1 MTKSVLTLLLC
12 LPLTVL
18 AGPHAIVIHGG
29 AGTILRDNMSA
40 EVEAEYRSTLTKA
53 VTAGHQVLAGGGN
66 SSDAVIQAVLILEDS
81 PLFNAGRGAVFTN
94 AGQVE
99 LDASIMRGD
108 DLNAGAVTGVKRV
121 RSPILLAQ
129 QVMLNSPH
137 VMLMGSGAETF
148 AVAQKLEMV
157 DNDYFH
163 TKRRH
168 NQLQQVIAREQ
179 NASISE
185 PSHAYEVRKFG
196 TVGAVAL
203 DTSGTIAA
211 ATSTGGMTN
220 KRYGRI
226 GDSPII
232 GAGLYLDNEVG
243 AAGATGRGEEILR
256 TCGSFYV
263 VEQMRAGKSPQEAC
277 EALCK
282 RIVDINGGTKNI
294 DFNDK
299 IVAVSKSGEVGCASI
314 KEKKGNPPKL
324 AYWSED
330 GFNVYDGTYL
340 IEE

>member
-1 MTKSVLTLLLC
+1 MTKSVLALLLC
-12 LPLTVL
+12 LPPMAL

-29 AGTILRDNMSA
+29 AGTILRDHMSA
-40 EVEAEYRSTLTKA
+40 EVEAEYRRTLTKA

-121 RSPILLAQ
+121 RSPILLAE

-137 VMLMGSGAETF
+137 VMLMGSGAESF
-148 AVAQKLEMV
+148 AAAQKLEMV

-163 TKRRH
+163 TKRRRD
-168 NQLQQVIAREQ
+168 QLQQAIAREQ
-179 NASISE
+179 NVSI
-185 PSHAYEVRKFG
+185 PVPNDAYEVRKFS

-203 DTSGTIAA
+203 DANGTIAA

-232 GAGLYLDNEVG
+232 GAGTYADNSACG
-243 AAGATGRGEEILR
+243 ISATGHGEYFI
-256 TCGSFYV
+256 
-263 VEQMRAGKSPQEAC
+263 RAAVAYDICARVKYQGIDLAAASEA
-277 EALCK
+277 
-282 RIVDINGGTKNI
+282 VINGTLQAMGGSGGVIGI
-294 DFNDK
+294 DP
-299 IVAVSKSGEVGCASI
+299 AGEVVYSFNTPGMYRASI
-314 KEKKGNPPKL
+314 DTSGQLDVRIFRER
-324 AYWSED
+324 
-330 GFNVYDGTYL
+330 
-340 IEE
+340 

>member
-163 TKRRH
+163 TKRRRD
-168 NQLQQVIAREQ
+168 QLQQVIAREQ
-179 NASISE
+179 NASIPE
-185 PSHAYEVRKFG
+185 PSYAYEVRKFS

-232 GAGLYLDNEVG
+232 GAGTYADNSACG
-243 AAGATGRGEEILR
+243 ISATGHGEYFI
-256 TCGSFYV
+256 
-263 VEQMRAGKSPQEAC
+263 RAAVAYDICARVKYKGIDLAAASEA
-277 EALCK
+277 
-282 RIVDINGGTKNI
+282 VINGTLQTMGGSGGVIGI
-294 DFNDK
+294 DP
-299 IVAVSKSGEVGCASI
+299 AGEVVYSFNTPGMYRASI
-314 KEKKGNPPKL
+314 DTDGKL
-324 AYWSED
+324 DVRIFREQ
-330 GFNVYDGTYL
+330 
-340 IEE
+340 

>member
-163 TKRRH
+163 TKRRRD
-168 NQLQQVIAREQ
+168 QLQQVIAREQ
-179 NASISE
+179 NASIPE
-185 PSHAYEVRKFG
+185 PSYAYEVRKFS

-232 GAGLYLDNEVG
+232 GAGTYADNSACGISATGHGEYFIRAAVAYDICARVKYQG
-243 AAGATGRGEEILR
+243 IDLAAAG
-256 TCGSFYV
+256 
-263 VEQMRAGKSPQEAC
+263 EA
-277 EALCK
+277 
-282 RIVDINGGTKNI
+282 VINGTLQTMGGSGGVIGI
-294 DFNDK
+294 DP
-299 IVAVSKSGEVGCASI
+299 AGEVVYSFNTPGMYRASI
-314 KEKKGNPPKL
+314 DTDGKL
-324 AYWSED
+324 DVRIFREQ
-330 GFNVYDGTYL
+330 
-340 IEE
+340 

>member
-148 AVAQKLEMV
+148 AAAQKLEMV

-163 TKRRH
+163 TKRRRD
-168 NQLQQVIAREQ
+168 QLQQVIAREQ
-179 NASISE
+179 NASIPE
-185 PSHAYEVRKFG
+185 PSHAYEVRKFS

-232 GAGLYLDNEVG
+232 GAGTYADNSACG
-243 AAGATGRGEEILR
+243 ISATGHGEYFI
-256 TCGSFYV
+256 
-263 VEQMRAGKSPQEAC
+263 RAAVAYDICARVKYQGIDLAAASEA
-277 EALCK
+277 
-282 RIVDINGGTKNI
+282 VINGALQTMGGSGGVIGI
-294 DFNDK
+294 DP
-299 IVAVSKSGEVGCASI
+299 AGEVVYSFNTPGMYRASI
-314 KEKKGNPPKL
+314 DTDGKL
-324 AYWSED
+324 DVRIFPEQ
-330 GFNVYDGTYL
+330 
-340 IEE
+340 

>member
-163 TKRRH
+163 TKSRRD
-168 NQLQQVIAREQ
+168 QLQQVIAREQ
-179 NASISE
+179 NASIPE
-185 PSHAYEVRKFG
+185 PSYAYEVRKFS

-232 GAGLYLDNEVG
+232 GAGTYADNSACG
-243 AAGATGRGEEILR
+243 ISATGHGEYFI
-256 TCGSFYV
+256 
-263 VEQMRAGKSPQEAC
+263 RAAVAYDICARVKYQGIDLAAASEA
-277 EALCK
+277 
-282 RIVDINGGTKNI
+282 VINGALQTMGGSGGVIGI
-294 DFNDK
+294 DP
-299 IVAVSKSGEVGCASI
+299 AGEVVYSFNTPGMYRASI
-314 KEKKGNPPKL
+314 DTDGKL
-324 AYWSED
+324 DVRIFREQ
-330 GFNVYDGTYL
+330 
-340 IEE
+340 

>member
-1 MTKSVLTLLLC
+1 VRGRTLKNNRDKKMIKSVLALLLC
-12 LPLTVL
+12 LPLTVV

-148 AVAQKLEMV
+148 AAAQKLEMV

-163 TKRRH
+163 TKRRRD
-168 NQLQQVIAREQ
+168 QLQQVIAREQ
-179 NASISE
+179 NASIARAK
-185 PSHAYEVRKFG
+185 PRIR
-196 TVGAVAL
+196 GAQIQHSRAL
-203 DTSGTIAA
+203 WHWILAA
-211 ATSTGGMTN
+211 
-220 KRYGRI
+220 
-226 GDSPII
+226 P
-232 GAGLYLDNEVG
+232 L
-243 AAGATGRGEEILR
+243 LR
-256 TCGSFYV
+256 QPQPV
-263 VEQMRAGKSPQEAC
+263 V
-277 EALCK
+277 
-282 RIVDINGGTKNI
+282 
-294 DFNDK
+294 
-299 IVAVSKSGEVGCASI
+299 
-314 KEKKGNPPKL
+314 
-324 AYWSED
+324 
-330 GFNVYDGTYL
+330 
-340 IEE
+340 

>member
-163 TKRRH
+163 TKRRRD
-168 NQLQQVIAREQ
+168 QLQQRADAPRLGNRILRAPAVLA
-179 NASISE
+179 
-185 PSHAYEVRKFG
+185 
-196 TVGAVAL
+196 VGAL
-203 DTSGTIAA
+203 GERRDGSG
-211 ATSTGGMTN
+211 
-220 KRYGRI
+220 
-226 GDSPII
+226 
-232 GAGLYLDNEVG
+232 GLNLGVG
-243 AAGATGRGEEILR
+243 
-256 TCGSFYV
+256 
-263 VEQMRAGKSPQEAC
+263 VES
-277 EALCK
+277 
-282 RIVDINGGTKNI
+282 
-294 DFNDK
+294 
-299 IVAVSKSGEVGCASI
+299 
-314 KEKKGNPPKL
+314 
-324 AYWSED
+324 
-330 GFNVYDGTYL
+330 
-340 IEE
+340 

>member
-121 RSPILLAQ
+121 RSPILLAE

-148 AVAQKLEMV
+148 AAAQKLEMV

-163 TKRRH
+163 TKRRRD
-168 NQLQQVIAREQ
+168 QLQQVIAREQ
-179 NASISE
+179 NASIPE
-185 PSHAYEVRKFG
+185 PSHAYEVRKFS

-232 GAGLYLDNEVG
+232 GAGTYADNSACG
-243 AAGATGRGEEILR
+243 ISATGHGEYFI
-256 TCGSFYV
+256 
-263 VEQMRAGKSPQEAC
+263 RAAVAYDICARVKYQGIDLTAASEA
-277 EALCK
+277 
-282 RIVDINGGTKNI
+282 VINGTLQTMGGSGGVIGI
-294 DFNDK
+294 DP
-299 IVAVSKSGEVGCASI
+299 AGEVVYSFNTPGMYRDSI
-314 KEKKGNPPKL
+314 DTDGKL
-324 AYWSED
+324 DVRIFREQ
-330 GFNVYDGTYL
+330 
-340 IEE
+340 